1 MVDKIITEELYP
13 IPTNNTTYK
22 IAEIKVIILLPK
34 CDTAH
39 PAKGSAIIDPS
50 GSINNIAPNS
60 ASLKWNFSFMEGI
73 RAAQVEKVHPQQKK
87 KMEIAI
93 RCIRGCVKRMQIIRL
108 KLMKKPNKNFGC

>member
-1 MVDKIITEELYP
+1 
-13 IPTNNTTYK
+13 
-22 IAEIKVIILLPK
+22 
-34 CDTAH
+34 
-39 PAKGSAIIDPS
+39 
-50 GSINNIAPNS
+50 
-60 ASLKWNFSFMEGI
+60 MEGI